1 MLNNLRLALGLAL
14 KVHSNLAKKL
24 KPKSQNVLGLIL
36 IIEKKW

>member
-14 KVHSNLAKKL
+14 KVRSNLAKKL

-36 IIEKKW
+36 IIKKK